1 MASNPFARFI
11 PNLPD
16 GCIVVRVGA
25 AYAGEFEL
33 LGDDIVKASR
43 PSSSAVIIKP
53 ADGYTFIYDI
63 QKNTY
68 AAAKAVA
75 PKTVSLTFDVV
86 DPKVAAMVA
95 ELAKHP
101 SVVQPEIE
109 RAMAGSKLEIVK
121 DAPATGALDE
131 VVTQASSE
139 VNTVVDIVIDQP
151 KNADTI

>member
-1 MASNPFARFI
+1 MAANPFARFI

-16 GCIVVRVGA
+16 GCVVLRVGS
-25 AYAGEFEL
+25 AYPNDFEL
-33 LGDDIVKASR
+33 LGDEIVKAVR

-101 SVVQPEIE
+101 AVVKPEIE
-109 RAMAGSKLEIVK
+109 RAMASSQLQIVK
-121 DAPATGALDE
+121 DEPVIE
-131 VVTQASSE
+131 SVVNPIVE
-139 VNTVVDIVIDQP
+139 LVVDQP
-151 KNADTI
+151 KNVENV